1 MVSLK
6 FVLTLAASPL
16 GVSVEAFGRMGSSFV
31 PSSTVVP
38 TTKLEATPD
47 AGAGGEATAPVNS
60 RRAAIGSLAGIAVS
74 PFLLPVLPANARL
87 EGVNKPELLPSEP
100 GLNVIQVEKFLTK
113 GQEKRMNDLLTKLE
127 TDTGYRV
134 RVLCQAYPRT
144 PGLAIR
150 DYWNLG
156 KEGQKDD
163 KYVVLVVDEF
173 GGKGNVLNFNVGEG
187 VKFALPNVF
196 WTRLTSKYGTTFFVK
211 ENGIDLAIT
220 NAIEAIV
227 SCLRSEDQY
236 CVNVPEEGVSLRSL
250 GL

>member
-1 MVSLK
+1 MS
-6 FVLTLAASPL
+6 
-16 GVSVEAFGRMGSSFV
+16 SSFV
-31 PSSTVVP
+31 
-38 TTKLEATPD
+38 
-47 AGAGGEATAPVNS
+47 S
-60 RRAAIGSLAGIAVS
+60 RRSAMMHGLTKGFIAVT
-74 PFLLPVLPANARL
+74 PFVIATIPRPANARL

-113 GQEKRMNDLLTKLE
+113 GQEKRLDNLLSKLE
-127 TDTGYRV
+127 KDTGWRV

-150 DYWNLG
+150 DYWDLG

-163 KYVVLVVDEF
+163 KYVVLVVDQF

-196 WTRLTSKYGTTFFVK
+196 WTRLTGKYGTTFFVK

-220 NAIEAIV
+220 NAVEAIV
-227 SCLRSEDQY
+227 SCLRSDEQF
-236 CVNVPEEGVSLRSL
+236 CVNVPEEGSSLRSL
-250 GL
+250 GM

>member
-1 MVSLK
+1 M
-6 FVLTLAASPL
+6 T
-16 GVSVEAFGRMGSSFV
+16 
-31 PSSTVVP
+31 
-38 TTKLEATPD
+38 
-47 AGAGGEATAPVNS
+47 
-60 RRAAIGSLAGIAVS
+60 AGIASAAVA
-74 PFLLPVLPANARL
+74 PLLLSVLPLAGGALLSPPPAHARL
-87 EGVNKPELLPSEP
+87 EGVNRPELLPSEP

-113 GQEKRMNDLLTKLE
+113 GQEKRMDDLLSKLE
-127 TDTGYRV
+127 RDTGYRV

-163 KYVVLVVDEF
+163 KYVVLVVDQF

-196 WTRLTSKYGTTFFVK
+196 WTRLTGKYGTSFFVK
-211 ENGIDLAIT
+211 ENGIDIAIT

-227 SCLRSEDQY
+227 SCLRSEDQF
-236 CVNVPEEGVSLRSL
+236 CVNVPDEGMNLRSL
-250 GL
+250 GM